1 MAASVSTSSA
11 VTFYPPKAKA
21 KATEKAKPPR
31 TFPAALRGNPDEEGK
46 KGKAEE
52 AEKNKGKSEGKKA
65 DKGEGKAKG
74 KDKGKGKKGKDKGK
88 DKGKGKGKKGLEKGK
103 K

>member
-1 MAASVSTSSA
+1 MSTAAASGSTSSA
-11 VTFYPPKAKA
+11 VTFYHPKAKA

-31 TFPAALRGNPDEEGK
+31 TLPAALRRNPNEEEK
-46 KGKAEE
+46 EGKAEE
-52 AEKNKGKSEGKKA
+52 AEKNKGKAEGKKA
-65 DKGEGKAKG
+65 DKGNGKATG

-88 DKGKGKGKKGLEKGK
+88 GKGKQGKAKGK